1 MGTRTTGSIVLT
13 ICHYESEAADLREET
28 ENAYYISGK
37 DNTLLI
43 WDTVLQDVVY
53 VTITGIQLY
62 VLGKT

>member
-13 ICHYESEAADLREET
+13 ICHYDSEAADLREET
-28 ENAYYISGK
+28 ENACSISDK

-43 WDTVLQDVVY
+43 WDTVLQDVAY
-53 VTITGIQLY
+53 VTIISIWLY

>member
-37 DNTLLI
+37 DNALLI
-43 WDTVLQDVVY
+43 WDTVL
-53 VTITGIQLY
+53 
-62 VLGKT
+62 